1 MIELAIAGSSFAREA
16 GRPGISALEGVDCE
30 VKSQPVTRRLIRAV
44 LDCVLVLTLLI
55 IVAGPRLA
63 SGSRSK
69 AQTGHAVLPNRQS
82 GFQAIVP
89 ARPVVGQP
97 RTLLVDNDILAA
109 MIAAEN
115 SALTPPIYF
124 NDLPLIIR

>member
-1 MIELAIAGSSFAREA
+1 
-16 GRPGISALEGVDCE
+16 
-30 VKSQPVTRRLIRAV
+30 
-44 LDCVLVLTLLI
+44 
-55 IVAGPRLA
+55 
-63 SGSRSK
+63 
-69 AQTGHAVLPNRQS
+69 
-82 GFQAIVP
+82 VP